1 MKHALF
7 IPKSDA
13 VWDKFCTQNRVATQA
28 EKSQMIKFK
37 YEKIKLKKNNMKW
50 NMPNISTTL
59 FQKPSA
65 ITRLNG

>member
-1 MKHALF
+1 MRHLSQSRTLF
-7 IPKSDA
+7 GINSVPDI
-13 VWDKFCTQNRVATQA
+13 RVATQA

-37 YEKIKLKKNNMKW
+37 YVNIKLKKNNMKW